1 MRDPEKDALEMAQ
14 RRETLLRTGFRLF
27 AEKTIEAVKLEEIA
41 SASHISPATLYR
53 YFRTKPDL
61 VIEIATKKWQEY
73 YVRVEEEYEKRGG
86 NAMNAAEELDFF
98 LDSFIDLYRSHKDIL
113 RFNRNFDSYVKH
125 EGCTEEQMHSYN
137 ETVSVFADKFHVV
150 YKKAKEDG
158 TLTIN
163 ISEKKLF
170 VNSLYIMLSVAGKYA
185 EGLIY
190 PPGYEQD
197 MTEELYILKHMILN
211 AYSM

>member
-1 MRDPEKDALEMAQ
+1 
-14 RRETLLRTGFRLF
+14 
-27 AEKTIEAVKLEEIA
+27 
-41 SASHISPATLYR
+41 
-53 YFRTKPDL
+53 
-61 VIEIATKKWQEY
+61 
-73 YVRVEEEYEKRGG
+73 
-86 NAMNAAEELDFF
+86 MNAAEELDFF
-98 LDSFIDLYRSHKDIL
+98 LDSFIDLYSSHKDIL

-125 EGCTEEQMHSYN
+125 EGCTEEQMRPYN
-137 ETVSVFADKFHVV
+137 ETVSVFADKFHIV

-158 TLTIN
+158 TLSIN

-211 AYSM
+211 AYSV